1 MKSRIVRLEGVSD
14 DDDTKF
20 DPKKILFNEA
30 MDEENYEDLIKALDA
45 MITLADDKRCQI
57 GTFIAEKL
65 EHYSEPHIG
74 WIDSLKQDDIRIAK
88 SIFDKA
94 VDVLKKYEHL
104 CRILKTDIGC
114 QWLSDKKYREDIS
127 EASKEFKE
135 EEEDKK
141 ETKPTSSARSVQ
153 EVLAQIEKNMVEIE
167 GGTFQ
172 IGCEEYDD
180 EKPVHSVSI
189 RPFKISAIPF
199 TQAQYEAIMGTN
211 PSHFKGPD
219 NPVEYVSWNDAQ
231 EFCERLNARLSE
243 KGGGKYRLPSESEW
257 ENACRA
263 GSRTRYCFGDNDNEL
278 EKYAWFDRNSDGK
291 THPVGQLEP
300 NNWKLYDMHGN
311 VWEWCEDDWHENY
324 ADAHEDDSPKIDDP
338 RSGSRVLRG
347 GSWYNNPRHCRSAYR
362 VGNYPNNRGSLIGFR
377 LVLVS

>member
-1 MKSRIVRLEGVSD
+1 MEGESD

-45 MITLADDKRCQI
+45 TITLANDERYQI
-57 GTFIAEKL
+57 GTFLAEKL
-65 EHYSEPHIG
+65 RDYREPHIE
-74 WIDSLKQDDIRIAK
+74 WIDSLKQTDIRIAK

-104 CRILKTDIGC
+104 CRILKTDIGRK
-114 QWLSDKKYREDIS
+114 WLSSKEFRDDIS

-141 ETKPTSSARSVQ
+141 ETKPTSSVRSVQ
-153 EVLAQIEKNMVEIE
+153 EVIAQIDKNMVEIE
-167 GGTFQ
+167 GGAFQ
-172 IGCEEYDD
+172 MGSEEYDD
-180 EKPVHSVSI
+180 EKPVHSVI
-189 RPFKISAIPF
+189 IKPFNISAIPV

-211 PSHFKGPD
+211 PSRFKGPD
-219 NPVEYVSWNDAQ
+219 NPVERVSWDDAQ
-231 EFCERLNARLSE
+231 EFCERLNARFTE
-243 KGGGKYRLPSESEW
+243 KGGGNYRLPSEAQW
-257 ENACRA
+257 EYACRA
-263 GSRTRYCFGDNDNEL
+263 GSKTQYCFGDNDNEL
-278 EKYAWFDRNSDGK
+278 EKYAWFNRNSDDK

-311 VWEWCEDDWHENY
+311 VWEWCEDDWHGNY
-324 ADAHEDDSPKIDDP
+324 KGAPDDGSPWVEKSRGDT
-338 RSGSRVLRG
+338 RVLRG
-347 GSWYNNPRHCRSAYR
+347 GSWNNLPRYCRSVYR
-362 VGNYPNNRGSLIGFR
+362 RRRSRYYRTGGIGFR